1 VVELTP
7 NGAID
12 SYMTFDDYLDDEKF
26 RIKSQDVFETVD
38 IKLFKTPVG
47 VFFCKNWLFLSK
59 YLLTIKRIIAY
70 CDYYKNTYPIP
81 ALNIPSTTEHPVSDN
96 TTVNTAVIL

>member
-26 RIKSQDVFETVD
+26 RIKSQDV
-38 IKLFKTPVG
+38 LR
-47 VFFCKNWLFLSK
+47 NS
-59 YLLTIKRIIAY
+59 R
-70 CDYYKNTYPIP
+70 
-81 ALNIPSTTEHPVSDN
+81 
-96 TTVNTAVIL
+96 